1 MASSDFSAQLMPNDW
16 LPDDVAGP
24 WVNKPRPAADGGL
37 VREDVRQ
44 ANDDD
49 DFVFFPMPEGAGRI
63 VPRADFREVQQALP
77 PLAPDVQEFLQTL
90 KPSVA
95 ERVAAKL
102 HRVAAAFTARALGV
116 IR

>member
-1 MASSDFSAQLMPNDW
+1 MADSDFSAQLMPNDW

-37 VREDVRQ
+37 VREGVRQ
-44 ANDDD
+44 ANDDG
-49 DFVFFPMPEGAGRI
+49 DFVFFPASEVTGRI
-63 VPRADFREVQQALP
+63 VPRAEFREVLQALP
-77 PLAPDVQEFLQTL
+77 PLAPDVQEFLRTL
-90 KPSVA
+90 KPSIA
-95 ERVAAKL
+95 QRLSAKL